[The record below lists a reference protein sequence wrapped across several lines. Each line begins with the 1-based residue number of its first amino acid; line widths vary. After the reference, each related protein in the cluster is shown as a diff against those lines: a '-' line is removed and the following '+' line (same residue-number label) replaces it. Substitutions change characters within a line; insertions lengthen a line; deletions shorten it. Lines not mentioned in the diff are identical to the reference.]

1 MKIRRVYNTP
11 VGGATSSRSPSEL
24 GPRHRPREE
33 GAIKESQTV
42 RRYAPPSIPLRHI
55 VLHPTPPVARASA
68 PYFKNPSTVSRQVP
82 SKMDKERERER
93 EPTGTRFSYEN
104 SRAPAW
110 PGNATAFDPLFSFHG
125 QIVSMRFPNYVYRS
139 YVIPLWFLREIN
151 YFRESNF
158 KIRNTSQFSTFCSSL
173 QNLVTCNE
181 IEVKSPKVVDTRSRL
196 ESQLEG
202 ETLCV
207 LASGKLKS
215 SLFA

>member
-93 EPTGTRFSYEN
+93 GSL
-104 SRAPAW
+104 RAPVFRTKIHALL
-110 PGNATAFDPLFSFHG
+110 PDLETQQRSIRYSPFTA
-125 QIVSMRFPNYVYRS
+125 RS
-139 YVIPLWFLREIN
+139 YPCV
-151 YFRESNF
+151 FRIMYIVLTLS
-158 KIRNTSQFSTFCSSL
+158 RYDFC
-173 QNLVTCNE
+173 
-181 IEVKSPKVVDTRSRL
+181 VK
-196 ESQLEG
+196 
-202 ETLCV
+202 
-207 LASGKLKS
+207 
-215 SLFA
+215 